1 LTIYNTSSGLFNA
14 LNLPFRYEDYSIN
27 YEGQAYIGQQNIA
40 DRLNEVLGI
49 FNWELELK
57 EINVNMETFS
67 VSVLGCL
74 KAYDEEGKRWI
85 TRTQYGNDVMKI
97 HRDETQPKAQAIEDA
112 KKSAISDALKKCAS
126 WIGVASDVYQG
137 KISAIRSSDSRYYPI
152 LRKYGL
158 SNDQFKNGIPVLPDS
173 YKEYYKQQ
181 DWFGIFESDLSGNG
195 SSGSEGNTDPTN
207 ASVNN
212 DNQSGR
218 INGTKGNNTPQQIR
232 IKALSPSRT
241 NQDLTA
247 TFKAMLESHKEVMV
261 QVPAEL
267 ADQAARLVA
276 PSIILNVKGW
286 INESKEVVTLAKKG
300 KIEVEPSKNSKAS

>member
-1 LTIYNTSSGLFNA
+1 MTISNTSSELFNT
-14 LNLPFRYEDYSIN
+14 LNLPFRYEDYSVN

-74 KAYDEEGKRWI
+74 RAYDEEGKRWI
-85 TRTQYGNDVMKI
+85 TRTQYGNDTMTIKTG
-97 HRDETQPKAQAIEDA
+97 ETEPRAQAIEDA

-137 KISAIRSSDSRYYPI
+137 KIGVIRSNDTRYYPI

-158 SNDQFKNGIPVLPDS
+158 SNDQFKNGVPVLPDF
-173 YKEYYKQQ
+173 YKEYYQKQ
-181 DWFGIFESDLSGNG
+181 DWFGIFESDLSGNS
-195 SSGSEGNTDPTN
+195 SSGSEGNTGSTSGSESTD
-207 ASVNN
+207 S
-212 DNQSGR
+212 QSGR
-218 INGTKGNNTPQQIR
+218 NNGTRGNNAPQLIR
-232 IKALSPSRT
+232 IKALSPSTT

-247 TFKAMLESHKEVMV
+247 TFKAMLESHKEVMI
-261 QVPAEL
+261 QVPTEL

-276 PSIILNVKGW
+276 PSLILNVKGW
-286 INESKEVVTLAKKG
+286 INDSKGIVKLAKNG
-300 KIEVEPSKNSKAS
+300 KIEVELSKNSKAS